1 MQIFLK
7 FLLAAVVGAMWYHF
21 GESED
26 TAMALIFFFVI
37 LGVLFMKP
45 IRYQDPKRREEY
57 IQKMRASRERKI
69 ALENERVEELKRL
82 KKSAREQEERLKKD
96 FEKRI
101 NKR

>member
-1 MQIFLK
+1 MQFFWKII
-7 FLLAAVVGAMWYHF
+7 LAAIIGATWYHF
-21 GESED
+21 GGED
-26 TAMALIFFFVI
+26 AAMALVFFLII

-57 IQKMRASRERKI
+57 MQKIRDSRERKI
-69 ALENERVEELKRL
+69 ALENERLEELKRL
-82 KKSAREQEERLKKD
+82 KQSAREQEERLKRD

>member
-1 MQIFLK
+1 MMIFIK
-7 FLLAAVVGAMWYHF
+7 FLVAAVIGSTWYHF
-21 GESED
+21 GGED
-26 TAMALIFFFVI
+26 PAMALVFFLVI

-57 IQKMRASRERKI
+57 MQRIRDSRERKI
-69 ALENERVEELKRL
+69 ALENERLEELKRL
-82 KKSAREQEERLKKD
+82 RQNTREQEERLKRE